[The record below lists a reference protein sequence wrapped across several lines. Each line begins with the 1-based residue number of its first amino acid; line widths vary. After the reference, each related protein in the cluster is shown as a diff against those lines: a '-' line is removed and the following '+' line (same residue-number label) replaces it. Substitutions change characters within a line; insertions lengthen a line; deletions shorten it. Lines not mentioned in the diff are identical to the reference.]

1 MIYTKDTITVIE
13 LLIDIANGKEVP
25 DYIIWDER
33 IYEKDLETD
42 YTCYIHNGEP
52 RYFLNDV
59 LLCEL
64 NDKIK
69 IPSIKLVKAEENIKK
84 SSSVSREINRLKDID
99 EVGTLDID
107 VFQVPGTGS
116 EYIQINHDLR
126 TLKNS
131 LNNCIR
137 RINLLTNEIRSDK

>member
-1 MIYTKDTITVIE
+1 
-13 LLIDIANGKEVP
+13 
-25 DYIIWDER
+25 
-33 IYEKDLETD
+33 
-42 YTCYIHNGEP
+42 
-52 RYFLNDV
+52 
-59 LLCEL
+59 
-64 NDKIK
+64 
-69 IPSIKLVKAEENIKK
+69 
-84 SSSVSREINRLKDID
+84 LKDID